1 MKLIVIRHAK
11 VLFNWEKSYNSQ
23 TFNEACGAY
32 SQADIFSEVDA
43 AIKTGTM
50 PVFISQLR
58 RTEDTARMLFGD
70 REFISNEVFNE
81 VELRAFSERPSKLP
95 TLLWKAVGRSHWF
108 LNIPS
113 QAEIRRQTNR
123 RADLA
128 IDLLEAQQGDAI
140 LVSHGIFMQVLFGQL
155 KKRGYAVKRSG
166 SLWFENLDMLVA
178 EK

>member
-1 MKLIVIRHAK
+1 
-11 VLFNWEKSYNSQ
+11 
-23 TFNEACGAY
+23 
-32 SQADIFSEVDA
+32 
-43 AIKTGTM
+43 
-50 PVFISQLR
+50 
-58 RTEDTARMLFGD
+58 
-70 REFISNEVFNE
+70 
-81 VELRAFSERPSKLP
+81 
-95 TLLWKAVGRSHWF
+95 VGRSHWF

-113 QAEIRRQTNR
+113 QAEIRRQTLR

-128 IDLLEAQQGDAI
+128 IDLLEAQQGDVI